1 MIAMIG
7 LSGEEGKCKD
17 SNNNNNNNNAVDRR
31 IEGLR
36 RGSAA
41 ARLMILWVRI
51 PLGLWMCVCCE
62 CYQVE
67 VSASCR
73 SLLQRSLTGCSVS
86 ECDRESSIM
95 RMSLPTGS
103 CCARVKKY

>member
-51 PLGLWMCVCCE
+51 PLGYGCVS
-62 CYQVE
+62 V
-67 VSASCR
+67 VS
-73 SLLQRSLTGCSVS
+73 VV
-86 ECDRESSIM
+86 M
-95 RMSLPTGS
+95 
-103 CCARVKKY
+103 